1 MLFRSLSDQSVIA
14 ASAEEV
20 IVAIA
25 AENQIIASPTEG
37 KVISAAGEN
46 GVVPAEPEEYF
57 ALVGSIERVVA
68 TRSELESGFDCHL
81 TAPGLSDGRPAS
93 VAMLIDKRVTQP

>member
-1 MLFRSLSDQSVIA
+1 LILARLSDQSIIA

-20 IVAIA
+20 IIAVA
-25 AENQIIASPTEG
+25 AENQIIASPAEG
-37 KVISAAGEN
+37 KVISAASEN

-93 VAMLIDKRVTQP
+93 VAVLVDNRVTQP